1 MHKQRKKKAEDRQE
15 QMNKDIAKN
24 IKTILDD
31 YQRSMLKIIQ
41 QEEEKTAAEDE
52 AIRTQIAGI
61 RNNLTTLT
69 EGILSIQGRQFKE
82 ECRALL
88 ENDHEITLKEFEH
101 ITNEHR
107 IYNALY
113 GNHEGDSLYDLV
125 EIKYRAN
132 LK

>member
-1 MHKQRKKKAEDRQE
+1 MYKQRKKRTEDRQE
-15 QMNKDIAKN
+15 QMNREIAEN

-31 YQRSMLKIIQ
+31 YQRSILKIIQ
-41 QEEEKTAAEDE
+41 EDEDKVAAENK
-52 AIRTQIAGI
+52 AIHAQII
-61 RNNLTTLT
+61 NNQNNLTTLT

-101 ITNEHR
+101 ITSEHR
-107 IYNALY
+107 IYNALH
-113 GNHEGDSLYDLV
+113 GNHDGDDLYNLV

>member
-1 MHKQRKKKAEDRQE
+1 MNREIAE
-15 QMNKDIAKN
+15 N

-31 YQRSMLKIIQ
+31 YQRSILKIIQ
-41 QEEEKTAAEDE
+41 EDEDKAAAENR
-52 AIRTQIAGI
+52 AIRAQIVNNQ
-61 RNNLTTLT
+61 NNLTALT

-107 IYNALY
+107 IYNALR
-113 GNHEGDSLYDLV
+113 GNHDGDDLYNLV
-125 EIKYRAN
+125 ETKYRAN

>member
-41 QEEEKTAAEDE
+41 QEEEKTEAEDE

-107 IYNALY
+107 IYNALR
-113 GNHEGDSLYDLV
+113 GNHDGDDLYNLV
-125 EIKYRAN
+125 ETKYRAN